1 MFISASLLK
10 MFSALNAG
18 AETRVSFESFRSSRR
33 RKISIGSKCLIACR
47 FSLDKTDAT
56 ISIGD
61 RCFIGKSHLVAA
73 QRIDIEDDVI
83 ISWGVTVVDHNSHSL
98 EANHRSKDVLDW
110 MQGRK
115 DWAGVKI
122 SPVRIC
128 SKSWIGFNAVIL
140 KGVTIGEGA
149 VVGAC
154 SVVTKDVP
162 PYTVVAGNPARVIR
176 ALERPA

>member
-1 MFISASLLK
+1 MFISASFLK
-10 MFSALNAG
+10 MISPLHAG
-18 AETRVSFESFRSSRR
+18 EETRIALSSFRSSRH
-33 RKISIGSKCLIACR
+33 RKIFMGAKCLIACR
-47 FSLDKTDAT
+47 FSLDRDEAA
-56 ISIGD
+56 ISVGD

-73 QRIDIEDDVI
+73 QKIDIEDDVI

-98 EANHRSKDVLDW
+98 DSELRSEDVLNW

-115 DWAGVKI
+115 DWTDVAI

-128 SKSWIGFNAVIL
+128 KKSWIGFNAVIL

-162 PYTVVAGNPARVIR
+162 PYTVVAGNPARIIR
-176 ALERPA
+176 QLEKPL